1 MIFYDSSSSIGIEVS
16 MFDVEVLEAIQSKY
30 RMFLPYLNERT
41 RRVWAAM
48 EAHELGYG
56 GVSAVAEATG
66 LSRNT
71 IASGMKDLQANTVE
85 DLASALPEQIRKLGG
100 GRNRVE
106 SIDPTLLNDLE
117 SLVDPTTRGDPES
130 PLRWTCKS
138 VTKLAEQLQ
147 TMGHQVCPKTVY
159 SLLRSMDYSLQ
170 SNRKTQEGSNHPDR
184 DKQFQY
190 IAQTVKQFQ
199 QWHRPVISVDTKKKE
214 LIGNFKNGGQ
224 EWQPKKQPLQ
234 VNMHD
239 FEDEQLGK
247 VIPYGIYDLSFNQGW
262 VSVGIDHD
270 TAEFAVESIRHWGYE
285 MGKPLYPRSKHLL
298 ITADCGG
305 SNGNRT
311 RLWKLKLQ
319 GLADEIGM
327 TIHIC
332 HFPPGT
338 NKWNKIEHRMFC
350 HITQN
355 WRGRPLTSRQVV
367 VNLISQTITAEGLEI
382 RAMLDENSYPTGIEV
397 TEQEF
402 NTIILHKMRFHGDWN
417 YQIKPRVTT

>member
-1 MIFYDSSSSIGIEVS
+1 

-30 RMFLPYLNERT
+30 ETFLPYLNERT

-48 EAHELGYG
+48 EARALGYG
-56 GVSAVAEATG
+56 GMSAVAQATG

-71 IASGMKDLQANTVE
+71 IAVGMKDLQDNAGE
-85 DLASALPEQIRKLGG
+85 GLASALPEHIRKPGG

-106 SIDPTLLNDLE
+106 DIDPKLLDDLE
-117 SLVDPTTRGDPES
+117 SLVEPTTRGDPES
-130 PLRWTCKS
+130 PLQWTCKS

-147 TMGHQVCPKTVY
+147 GMGHQVCPKTVY
-159 SLLRSMDYSLQ
+159 NLLRAMDYSLQ
-170 SNRKTQEGSNHPDR
+170 SNRKTQEGSQHPDR

-199 QWHRPVISVDTKKKE
+199 QLHRPVISVDTKKKE
-214 LIGNFKNGGQ
+214 LIGNFKNQGQ
-224 EWQPKKQPLQ
+224 EWQPKRQPIQ
-234 VNMHD
+234 VNLHD

-247 VIPYGIYDLSFNQGW
+247 VIPYGVYDVSLNQGW

-270 TAEFAVESIRHWGYE
+270 TAEFAVESIRHWWLE
-285 MGKPLYPRSKHLL
+285 MGKPLYPRSRHLL

-319 GLADEIGM
+319 AFADEVGV
-327 TIHIC
+327 TIHVC

-338 NKWNKIEHRMFC
+338 SKWNKIEHRMFC

-355 WRGRPLTSRQVV
+355 WRSKPLTSRQVV
-367 VNLISQTITAEGLEI
+367 VNLISQTMTDEGLEI
-382 RAMLDENSYPTGIEV
+382 RAMLDENAYNTGIKV
-397 TEQEF
+397 SDQDF
-402 NTIILHKMRFHGDWN
+402 KTIALHKRRFHGDWN
-417 YQIKPRVTT
+417 YEIKPRIAT